1 MLYRFSYL
9 HPEVKIQISSDR
21 CFIWT
26 IVNQFMI
33 DQWDIIGFTKLLKKS
48 ICDYILEKELKFY
61 SVGNVT
67 F

>member
-1 MLYRFSYL
+1 MFYMD
-9 HPEVKIQISSDR
+9 H